1 MAGSTR
7 RKSKNLLKKHIRKPK
22 KQKQNQAPATTHKEE
37 AVSGN
42 DKAEDLRSF
51 KHSHTHGWSWRLGP
65 GVQGRWPLGCL
76 VGARSGCA
84 RPTLPGKLSLSNL
97 RTFHQS
103 KAQGVLDYATETLYP
118 SWQHL
123 LIKRPGTAG
132 REGKE
137 WSCSPLS
144 TACPTAAA
152 KLSEVTGWTLTP
164 ARIPV
169 VLEQVIKTEMTYNDN
184 YLRKMLLLK
193 MSSAP

>member
-1 MAGSTR
+1 MA
-7 RKSKNLLKKHIRKPK
+7 
-22 KQKQNQAPATTHKEE
+22 
-37 AVSGN
+37 
-42 DKAEDLRSF
+42 LRV
-51 KHSHTHGWSWRLGP
+51 P
-65 GVQGRWPLGCL
+65 GRG
-76 VGARSGCA
+76 SGCT

-184 YLRKMLLLK
+184 YLRKMFLLK

>member
-7 RKSKNLLKKHIRKPK
+7 RKSKNLLKKHIRRPK
-22 KQKQNQAPATTHKEE
+22 KQNKTKPPLQHTERRQSLEMIRLRTSGHSSTATPMGG
-37 AVSGN
+37 AG
-42 DKAEDLRSF
+42 
-51 KHSHTHGWSWRLGP
+51 GWARECSEGGP
-65 GVQGRWPLGCL
+65 Q
-76 VGARSGCA
+76 GARSGLGLGA
-84 RPTLPGKLSLSNL
+84 RGPPCQESSPFPILEHSANPRPKECLTMP
-97 RTFHQS
+97 
-103 KAQGVLDYATETLYP
+103 ETLYP

-184 YLRKMLLLK
+184 YLRKMFLLK